1 MGFRFFKLLLLY
13 ALQAQ
18 LSQFIMAG
26 PLSIKAIDICA
37 QSFDSETGNKSHNTS
52 S

>member
-37 QSFDSETGNKSHNTS
+37 QVSEPNDWQQES
-52 S
+52 